1 MFFCYTGAIISGM
14 WNYTQSL
21 ERILLEINFDGVFVI
36 RVEKAVTDITMD
48 KLEKV
53 KSVRVQLDRSTL
65 KISPFNRGQTNLFQK

>member
-1 MFFCYTGAIISGM
+1 M

-53 KSVRVQLDRSTL
+53 ESVRVQLDRSTL
-65 KISPFNRGQTNLFQK
+65 KISPFNRGKPTCSRSDSI